1 MKIFKQNKIKFIN
14 KMLALITLALVLT
27 MYVACGKV
35 TVIKDLYTSP
45 SAKNISIEGTIVDY
59 NQRYIF
65 ISDGTGILN
74 IKNEKNVEI
83 AKGDTVKVSGKSKVV
98 NKSFIIEDPSLS
110 VLAKGENKYKVNAV
124 TLNNDDIKKL
134 KESEYAIGNKILFI
148 GKATWVGETRGMVS
162 KDELSYVFT
171 TDTNKDFTMF
181 SSSSDDGFRMG
192 NVIKCVGYIVGVY
205 DNAEEG
211 KLGIE
216 IEIFE
221 TGFSSFED
229 VSDSGDGFDLHILS
243 INDLH
248 GYIVQDENGSNGIS
262 NIAYLINQIRESDPS
277 DDVILVANGDMFQGT
292 AISNMTKGLS
302 VLEAMNAMSFD
313 CMGVGNHEFDW
324 GFEEVLKYFDG
335 EKDNG
340 EANFPLLNSNIKT
353 KDGSLVLDDNIVKS
367 TIVERE
373 GIKVGIIGY
382 IGDVYDSIN
391 YSVAK
396 DYYFETNVSKVVG
409 EEAISLKE
417 QGVDVIVVSVHGGNS
432 SDIEAYAV
440 NSSLANLTYQGEY
453 LIDAVINGHTHSR
466 QTGQIRRNNGVE
478 LPLVQAGCNGAGI
491 GEIVLT
497 INKDTKNVIKEK
509 TNIIYAY
516 SAYTNYDESVEKIID
531 DNLKK
536 YENVLNEIYAIAG
549 ETVRSTSDYYAWAG
563 DVLCKGTGA
572 DISICNTGGIRSTG
586 DVRKGENIT
595 IENMYLINP
604 FDNYVILVE
613 LSGMELKNLNTTE
626 GYFSGGLNISSLDDS
641 KTYKVAVIDY
651 VYYKGSFPQKDN
663 AINTMITMRDMLIED
678 LRLQGTFNPITNPIS
693 KLSSLIK

>member
-1 MKIFKQNKIKFIN
+1 MYMQNKKYFIS
-14 KMLALITLALVLT
+14 KVLFLIIMSFVVMVLT
-27 MYVACGKV
+27 ACGKV
-35 TVIKDLYTSP
+35 TEIKDLYS
-45 SAKNISIEGTIVDY
+45 SSSSKSVSIEGTVVDY

-74 IKNEKNVEI
+74 VKNNKNVEI
-83 AKGDTVKVSGKSKVV
+83 NKGDTVRVSGKSELV
-98 NKSFIIEDPSLS
+98 NKSFIIENPNLT
-110 VLAKGENKYKVNAV
+110 VVNEGENKYKVNSV
-124 TLNNDDIKKL
+124 VLNNDDINQL
-134 KESEYAIGNKILFI
+134 KNSEYVIGNKISFI

-162 KDELSYVFT
+162 KDELSYVYT
-171 TDTNKDFTMF
+171 TDTNKDFSMF

-192 NVIKCVGYIVGVY
+192 NVIKCVGYIVGVV
-205 DNAEEG
+205 DNIEEG

-229 VSDSGDGFDLHILS
+229 ISNSGEGFDLHILS

-262 NIAYLINQIRESDPS
+262 NLSYLINQIREQDPS
-277 DDVILVANGDMFQGT
+277 DDVVLVGNGDMFQGT

-302 VLEAMNAMSFD
+302 VLETMNAMGFD

-353 KDGSLVLDDNIVKS
+353 QDGKLVEGDNIVKS

-396 DYYFETNVSKVVG
+396 DYYFETNVAKVVG
-409 EEAISLKE
+409 DEAISLKE

-440 NSSLANLTYQGEY
+440 NTSLANLTYQGEY

-466 QTGQIRRNNGVE
+466 QTGSIKRNNGVD
-478 LPLVQAGCNGAGI
+478 LPLVQAGCNGVGI

-497 INKDTKNVIKEK
+497 INKETKNVVKAK
-509 TNIIYAY
+509 SNIIYSY
-516 SAYTNYDESVEKIID
+516 SAYTNYDESVERIID
-531 DNLKK
+531 DTLNK
-536 YENVLNEIYAIAG
+536 YESVLNEVYAVAG
-549 ETVRSTSDYYAWAG
+549 ETVRSTSDYFAWAG
-563 DVLCKGTGA
+563 SVLCKGTGA

-613 LSGMELKNLNTTE
+613 LSGFELKNLNTSE
-626 GYFSGGLNISSLDDS
+626 GYFSGGLNISDLEDD